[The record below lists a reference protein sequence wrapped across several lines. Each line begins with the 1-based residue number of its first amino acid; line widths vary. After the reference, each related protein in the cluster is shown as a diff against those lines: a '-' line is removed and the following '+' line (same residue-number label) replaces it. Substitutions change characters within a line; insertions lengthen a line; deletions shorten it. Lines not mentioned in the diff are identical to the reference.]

1 MKGKQNKK
9 MAGKAKRQITGD
21 WSQKS
26 SLSTLGTEKEEQ
38 KRSRAEQNVGTKKR
52 QCGTKCR
59 NKKRAGRNKIRNIA
73 RNIARNTNATAK

>member
-26 SLSTLGTEKEEQ
+26 TLSTLGTEK
-38 KRSRAEQNVGTKKR
+38 RGTKKE
-52 QCGTKCR
+52 QGGTKCR
-59 NKKRAGRNKIRNIA
+59 NKKKAVWNKM
-73 RNIARNTNATAK
+73 